1 MLVTIRGDGRVE
13 PVSTQTHE
21 SVFRNWTQA
30 LSLRAFQGICNAVNE
45 YINREGHGEIV
56 TSRWFKSVEWT
67 QTPYQPIYEA
77 VGRNWEAARLF
88 LGLIV
93 WRVMMDGPETW
104 VLKRHPRQ
112 MYDVIDLTYFRLPVR
127 LPTYHG
133 LAGTPLGELA
143 EAKHIAP
150 YIVESL
156 RITAVHPERRKQGRQ
171 R

>member
-1 MLVTIRGDGRVE
+1 MIVRIRGNGRVE

-30 LSLRAFQGICNAVNE
+30 LPSTAFQSICNAVNE

-56 TSRWFKSVEWT
+56 TPRWFKSVEWT

-77 VGRNWEAARLF
+77 MGRDREAARLF

-93 WRVMMDGPETW
+93 WRVMMDRPETW

-112 MYDVIDLTYFRLPVR
+112 MYDTFDLTYFRVNRLIYTDSANLDIKQTIT
-127 LPTYHG
+127 LPTS
-133 LAGTPLGELA
+133 
-143 EAKHIAP
+143 
-150 YIVESL
+150 V
-156 RITAVHPERRKQGRQ
+156 
-171 R
+171 